1 MANATSTE
9 LQELYVAYFGRAADP
24 TGLDYW
30 TESGTTTS
38 AFAASMHAQPEF
50 KDVYGSLSTEAQVNQ
65 IYKNLFDRAADVDG
79 LTYWTQQINLGNLQ
93 LAEIAVHLI
102 WAAKNNSGSESDK
115 TALSNRTAAATAY
128 TAEVKKTTTAILA
141 YAPEVPGT
149 EADTDWVSG
158 SNITEAVSYLSGID
172 ATTTHTD
179 AGITAS
185 VNTIIAN
192 GPQAGKKTFTL
203 TTGLNNIIGSSA
215 SDTFD
220 ASTALTLNN
229 GDVLDGGEGV
239 DTITAKFSATTTQV
253 NSKNIEKFVITSTG
267 ATTLN
272 FADSTGITSISNQG
286 STAGLTINSLN
297 SLPTYELNT
306 NAQANTIQFAN
317 AALDG
322 SANEFKVTLSGV
334 TNATAGDGAE
344 TLTLTRVAG
353 ATNDLETLH
362 LVSST
367 VANAIETVTTGAVDT
382 TTLKISGDQ
391 NLVIEDTVGTEIKTI
406 DASDATGDVTVISTF
421 TGTGGATV
429 TGGSGSDTFTT
440 SSAADTI
447 VGGAGND
454 VLDGGSGN
462 DTIDGGAGN
471 DTLTSSGT
479 ASLTGGAGNDI
490 FKIPAASVTSSSTYK
505 GGEGTDKLL
514 VTSEAA
520 IVDADFGGMTSVE
533 QVAYNT
539 DISSTT
545 LTLGSVAAATGIN
558 KVSLDDA
565 TEAFTVTA
573 GVGFTNDLEIEINDD
588 AHVVAASAYTKV
600 LTVDADDTTLA
611 TGNTVTGGLGT
622 TDVVQF
628 SGVANAASTTDNI
641 TAFEK
646 LVVKDN
652 TTSSWLLDNAFG
664 AANASITIDGSAI
677 TSTDKVFTI
686 NASAEANAKVT
697 IIGGAGNDI
706 ITITQSSAA
715 GDSITGGTGNDTF
728 KFTSAHYTSAD
739 TISGGAGDD
748 ILELAD
754 ATAIVDADFTNTTSV
769 KTLTAADTIQ
779 LAVTMDSLAS
789 AAGIDTV
796 TLTGVDDSDVV
807 TVTAGFANDLRVN
820 LRDDD
825 GSSNNDSSDGSKV
838 DASAYT
844 GSLTVNAKALTM
856 AAGTTITGG
865 TGSDTLLFTGTGNAT
880 STISAVTKIETFK
893 ANSDANA
900 SIEVDQANAGVNE
913 SLHIDGS
920 SLVSS
925 TSIFTVDATNDTDGK
940 ISITGGA
947 GNDVITISGGEE
959 TDHGDTV
966 NGGAGNDTIKFAT
979 DDLTQTDTINGGAGT
994 DTLEALSNEDTIAD
1008 IDFTGVSNVETFT
1021 ATAGSQITAT
1031 LGSVAAAAGINKVT
1045 LGADAVSSTININSG
1060 FSNAITV
1067 DLGTGDTDATAGH
1080 VINATVT
1087 TATAYTNDLSI
1098 TGAGAAFNDNAS
1110 TVTGGSGT
1118 NDTVTFSSG
1127 GTPLLTSF
1135 TNVEK
1140 FVLSTATSDASITL
1154 VDGNAT
1160 YTSGLDYQT
1169 VTIDGSALTTGV
1181 LTAAAS
1187 NEVDG
1192 KVIIIGGGAADSI
1205 TADASANFGS
1215 SITAG
1220 GGNDTIS
1227 IVGTSALTS
1236 DDTISGGAGT
1246 DTLKITTDST
1256 TLADVAFTNITGVE
1270 KLTGDTDAEVTATL
1284 GAQADEAGI
1293 NDIVFEGN
1301 GAGSVTVLS
1310 TFDNAL
1316 SVEINTEAVADKI
1329 DASASSSTLTVTGLI
1344 ADFTAAETVKGGTG
1358 TSDTV
1363 TLTADD
1369 GTATTTLMTGIET
1382 INVKYAA
1389 NKDAS
1394 ITMGANDL
1402 QIASGKTL
1410 VVDASAMTETDEHF
1424 TFTGNASE
1432 DDGFLSITGGTGN
1445 DTIVGAADNDTIKG
1459 ASGVDS
1465 ITGGKGVDSLT
1476 GGAGADT
1483 FVYTAVNQSTTS
1495 GFDEITDWTSGTDK
1509 FNVTL
1514 SYSSLSS
1521 ALDINATIN
1530 TAAAG
1535 TTAVQDGLSGKRGEV
1550 TYDTTNSKVI
1560 INVNA
1565 DNLITTQDYVIKT
1578 NAASTASSTIAE
1590 GDFNF
1595 TITGG
1600 TAGDTIVAGS
1610 GADTIDGGTGA
1621 DSITGGAG
1629 ADSITAGTG
1638 ADTIAGGAGD
1648 DTIVLTATDDSAID
1662 VVMLNTTSTTQGTDT
1677 ITNFTVA
1684 ANKDQISFNLGGTG
1698 ELANKAALRGD
1709 GTDFQIATSAA
1720 ALDANLGLLLYR
1732 ADIANASA
1740 AETALEAMTGESAGD
1755 IFFAIT
1761 TTDTNSASGVATVY
1775 RVDVA
1780 GAGDMTLTS
1789 LATFTNELDEFVISN
1804 SGTITTAA

>member
-50 KDVYGSLSTEAQVNQ
+50 NDVYGSLSTEAQVNQ
-65 IYKNLFDRAADVDG
+65 IYKNLFDRSADVTG

-115 TALSNRTAAATAY
+115 TALSNRTSAATAY
-128 TAEVKKTTTAILA
+128 TTEVKKSTSAILA

-149 EADTDWVSG
+149 VADTDWVSG
-158 SNITEAVSYLSGID
+158 SNITEAVSYLSGIN
-172 ATTTHTD
+172 ATTEHTA

-239 DTITAKFSATTTQV
+239 DTITAKFSATTTAV
-253 NSKNIEKFVITSTG
+253 NSKNIEKFVITATG
-267 ATTLN
+267 DTTLN

-286 STAGLTINSLN
+286 STAALTLNSLN
-297 SLPTYELNT
+297 SIPTYELNT
-306 NAQANTIQFAN
+306 NAKVNTVQFAD
-317 AALDG
+317 AALSGTAD
-322 SANEFKVTLSGV
+322 EFKVTLSGV
-334 TNATAGDGAE
+334 TNATANDGLE
-344 TLTLTRVAG
+344 TLTVTRVAG

-367 VANAIETVTTGAVDT
+367 VANAIETVTTAAVDT

-391 NLVIEDTVGTEIKTI
+391 NLVIEDTVGTEITTV
-406 DASDATGDVTVISTF
+406 DASAATGDVTVI
-421 TGTGGATV
+421 TGYTKATTV

-440 SSAADTI
+440 SSGADTI

-479 ASLTGGAGNDI
+479 ASLTGGAGNDT
-490 FKIPAASVTSSSTYK
+490 FKIAAASVTSDSTYK
-505 GGEGTDKLL
+505 GGEGTDRLL

-533 QVAYNT
+533 QVAYDT

-545 LTLGSVAAATGIN
+545 LTLGSAAAATGIN
-558 KVSLDDA
+558 KVTLDDA
-565 TEAFTVTA
+565 AEAFTVTA
-573 GVGFTNDLEIEINDD
+573 GVGFTNDLEVEINDD
-588 AHVVAASAYTKV
+588 AHHVAAGAYTKV
-600 LTVDADDTTLA
+600 LTVDTSNATLA
-611 TGNTVTGGLGT
+611 SANTVTGGLGT
-622 TDVVQF
+622 ADVVQF
-628 SGVANAASTTDNI
+628 AGTANAATTTDNI

-646 LVVKDN
+646 LVVKSD

-664 AANASITIDGSAI
+664 AADASITIDGSAI
-677 TSTDKVFTI
+677 TSTDKIFTI

-697 IIGGAGNDI
+697 IIGGAGNDV
-706 ITITQSSAA
+706 ITISSSTAA

-728 KFTSAHYTSAD
+728 AFSSAHYTSAD

-748 ILELAD
+748 TLELAN
-754 ATAIVDADFTNTTSV
+754 AVAIVDADFTNTTSV
-769 KTLTAADTIQ
+769 KTLTAADTI
-779 LAVTMDSLAS
+779 LLSVTLDSLAS

-796 TLTGVDDSDVV
+796 TLTGVDDADVV
-807 TVTAGFANDLRVN
+807 TVTAGFANSLRVN
-820 LRDDD
+820 LRGDD
-825 GSSNNDSSDGSKV
+825 GSNNLDSSDGSKV

-844 GSLTVNAKALTM
+844 GSLTVNAVDLTM
-856 AAGTTITGG
+856 ATGTTITGG
-865 TGSDTLLFTGTGNAT
+865 TGTDTLLFTGTGNAT
-880 STISAVTKIETFK
+880 STIDNVTKIETFK

-900 SIEVDQANAGVNE
+900 SIEIDQANAAVNE
-913 SLHIDGS
+913 SLHVDGS

-979 DDLTQTDTINGGAGT
+979 DDLTLTDTINGGAGT
-994 DTLEALSNEDTIAD
+994 DTLEALSNADTIAD
-1008 IDFTGVSNVETFT
+1008 ADFTGVSNVETFT

-1031 LGSVAAAAGINKVT
+1031 LGSIAAAAGIDKVT
-1045 LGADAVSSTININSG
+1045 LGADTVASTININSG

-1067 DLGTGDTDATAGH
+1067 DLGTGDTDANAGH
-1080 VINATVT
+1080 VVNATVT
-1087 TATAYTNDLSI
+1087 TATAYTNALSI
-1098 TGAGAAFNDNAS
+1098 TGAGGAFDENAS
-1110 TVTGGSGT
+1110 TITGGSGT
-1118 NDTVTFSSG
+1118 SDTITFSSG
-1127 GTPLLTSF
+1127 GTPLLTSI

-1140 FVLSTATSDASITL
+1140 FALATATSDASLTL
-1154 VDGNAT
+1154 VNGNAT

-1169 VTIDGSALTTGV
+1169 VTIDGSNLSSGV
-1181 LTAAAS
+1181 LTAVANA
-1187 NEVDG
+1187 EVDG
-1192 KVIIIGGGAADSI
+1192 KVIILGGGAADLI

-1215 SITAG
+1215 SIVAG

-1227 IVGTSALTS
+1227 IVGTGALTS
-1236 DDTISGGAGT
+1236 DDTISGGSGT
-1246 DTLKITTDST
+1246 DTLTITTDST
-1256 TLADVAFTNITGVE
+1256 TLADVDFTNITGVE
-1270 KLTGDTDAEVTATL
+1270 KLTGDADAEVTATL

-1301 GAGSVTVLS
+1301 GAGAVTVLS

-1358 TSDTV
+1358 TSDAV

-1382 INVKYAA
+1382 ITVAYAA
-1389 NKDAS
+1389 NKDAT
-1394 ITMGANDL
+1394 IAMGANDL
-1402 QIASGKTL
+1402 QIAAGKTL

-1424 TFTGNASE
+1424 TFTGTASE
-1432 DDGFLSITGGTGN
+1432 LDGFLSITGGTGN
-1445 DTIVGAADNDTIKG
+1445 DTITGAADNDTITG

-1465 ITGGKGVDSLT
+1465 ITGGKGTDSLT

-1495 GFDEITDWTSGTDK
+1495 GFDTITDWTSATDK

-1578 NAASTASSTIAE
+1578 NPASTASATLAE

-1600 TAGDTIVAGS
+1600 TAGDTIVAGG

-1629 ADSITAGTG
+1629 ADSLTAGTG
-1638 ADTIAGGAGD
+1638 ADTITGGAGD
-1648 DTIVLTATDDSAID
+1648 DTIVLGATDDSAVD
-1662 VVMLNTTSTTQGTDT
+1662 VVMLSTTSALNGTDT
-1677 ITNFTVA
+1677 ITGFTVA

-1698 ELANKAALRGD
+1698 ELANKAALRGA
-1709 GTDFQIATSAA
+1709 GTDMQIATAA
-1720 ALDANLGLLLYR
+1720 ATLDTDLGLLIYR
-1732 ADIANASA
+1732 ADVANATA
-1740 AETALEAMTGESAGD
+1740 AEIAAEAMLGDTADD
-1755 IFFAIT
+1755 IFFMIT
-1761 TTDTNSASGVATVY
+1761 TTDTSAATATCTVY
-1775 RVDVA
+1775 RVDTNA
-1780 GAGDMTLTS
+1780 TGDMTLTS
-1789 LATFTNELDEFVISN
+1789 LATFVNELDEFVITN